1 VAAVFSHQGDNIM
14 NIILPLASYWH
25 KTLHPEMARLA
36 EPMQGWFYTIQTNG
50 DLAIMLWVLI
60 ALGLSVGILAGFFGV
75 GGGFL
80 MTPWLN
86 LVINVPYNV
95 AVGTDVAQM
104 VGTATSANI
113 RQGGAGYVDYK
124 LAGLMFL
131 GSIIGVEAGAQLLQL
146 LKYAGDINLMGYRFG
161 LMQVVIT
168 VIYGVLLLWI
178 GSLVFREAS
187 AALRTEA
194 AWSSPE
200 VPESAMAN
208 RLRTISLPPMIS
220 LPVSGVE
227 SISLWVVVAVGGIG
241 GFLTGLLGVSS
252 GFIRMPALIYV
263 LGVPTVVSIGTN
275 LFEMLAS
282 SVYGTFTHSLKGN
295 IDLVLVIILLIS
307 SAVGS
312 QVGAALN
319 KKFAGPRLQQLF
331 AGIIF
336 ITIFLMLLK
345 LVR

>member
-1 VAAVFSHQGDNIM
+1 M
-14 NIILPLASYWH
+14 NITLPLASYWH

-36 EPMQGWFYTIQTNG
+36 EPLQGWFYTIQTNG
-50 DLAIMLWVLI
+50 DLCVMLGVLI
-60 ALGLSVGILAGFFGV
+60 ALGLGVGILAGFFGV

-146 LKYAGDINLMGYRFG
+146 LKYAGDINLMGYRLG
-161 LMQVVIT
+161 LMQAVIT
-168 VIYGVLLLWI
+168 VLYGLLLLWI

-187 AALRTEA
+187 AALRADEV
-194 AWSSPE
+194 AWGSPG
-200 VPESAMAN
+200 VQESAVAN

-307 SAVGS
+307 SSAGS

-336 ITIFLMLLK
+336 LTIFLMLLK
-345 LVR
+345 LGR